1 MTLYNKGRFVEEA
14 VRSVLAN
21 TFTDLELLVVDDAST
36 DDGPER
42 VRRIVD
48 PRIRL
53 LTTDRNRGRP
63 SAANR
68 GYDAA
73 RGEFI
78 AVLDGDDIMHQ
89 DRLAKQVA
97 FLDAQPE
104 VDAVGTSISAFGV
117 FNELWHWPLT
127 DEECKGKMLFND
139 PVCYGTAMFRR
150 ERLLASGA
158 RCNESW
164 LQPGMD
170 YLFLLSMASHVR
182 FANIHEPLTFYR
194 TGEQNMRHGGE
205 PKSARDALYREGF
218 RMFGIA
224 ASEEEVQ
231 LQLMLHQMFPIAVG
245 PVLVTALHEWIV
257 KLKSINRERGLFPV
271 RVFEAELDRR
281 WRRSF
286 HPIADRDLRA
296 ALTHMKLERTR
307 EFARYR
313 YLAAAAFARLFP
325 AKAKH
330 ASA

>member
-1 MTLYNKGRFVEEA
+1 
-14 VRSVLAN
+14 
-21 TFTDLELLVVDDAST
+21 
-36 DDGPER
+36 
-42 VRRIVD
+42 
-48 PRIRL
+48 
-53 LTTDRNRGRP
+53 
-63 SAANR
+63 
-68 GYDAA
+68 
-73 RGEFI
+73 
-78 AVLDGDDIMHQ
+78 
-89 DRLAKQVA
+89 
-97 FLDAQPE
+97 
-104 VDAVGTSISAFGV
+104 
-117 FNELWHWPLT
+117 
-127 DEECKGKMLFND
+127 
-139 PVCYGTAMFRR
+139 
-150 ERLLASGA
+150 
-158 RCNESW
+158 
-164 LQPGMD
+164 
-170 YLFLLSMASHVR
+170 
-182 FANIHEPLTFYR
+182 
-194 TGEQNMRHGGE
+194 MRHGGE